1 MQILILVDKVEKQSL
16 LERLVSQQGHTFRT
30 TQNGRQGLDI
40 VGEDHIDMVICTP
53 SLQDLGG
60 FDVIQKTRQMSL
72 DHHVFM
78 LMLIDRDDVAQM
90 TTALAKGADNVVA
103 WPSHPLH
110 LMTAVINA
118 GRIIDLENEIDRNR
132 SAIHRN
138 HAQTVTA
145 FGQLIES
152 FSDKLGA
159 HGRRVAELSV
169 ALAKMH
175 PDIVPDDYETVEA
188 CALLHDIGM
197 IGLPLS
203 LVEKRRTEFTG
214 EENELYRSHPQRGA
228 AILDPIDSFGPV
240 AGWIRMHHE
249 QFNGRGF
256 PDELSGDQIP
266 LAAAIVGAS
275 SLYDDLL
282 VKEHIDRKEAAHHL
296 QQFRGYQ
303 LSPALVDMLLELNLS
318 LLQAGVQKNDISCH
332 VVDLKKGMVLSRTI
346 LTKSGASVMSA
357 GTRLDPPL
365 ITKLKRYYESG
376 NIIESVFIRK

>member
-1 MQILILVDKVEKQSL
+1 MQILILVDKAEKQTL
-16 LERLVSQQGHTFRT
+16 LERLVSQQGHAFRT

-53 SLQDLGG
+53 SLQDLSG
-60 FDVIQKTRQMSL
+60 FDVIQKTRQMNL
-72 DHHVFM
+72 DHHVFV

-90 TTALAKGADNVVA
+90 TTALAKGADDVVA
-103 WPSHPLH
+103 WPSHPVR
-110 LMTAVINA
+110 LMTAVING
-118 GRIIDLENEIDRNR
+118 GRILDLENEIDRKR
-132 SAIHRN
+132 SEIHQN

-145 FGQLIES
+145 FGQLIDS
-152 FSDKLGA
+152 FSAKLGA
-159 HGRRVAELSV
+159 HCRRVAELSV
-169 ALAKMH
+169 ALARMH
-175 PDIVPDDYETVEA
+175 PDIVPDDYETVET

-197 IGLPLS
+197 IGLPLT

-240 AGWIRMHHE
+240 ARWIRMHHE

-266 LAAAIVGAS
+266 LAAAIVGAA

-282 VKEHIDRKEAAHHL
+282 TKEHIDRKEAAHHL

-303 LSPALVDMLLELNLS
+303 LSPVLVDMLLELNLS
-318 LLQAGVQKNDISCH
+318 LLQADVQKDDRACH
-332 VVDLKKGMVLSRTI
+332 VIDLKDGMVLSRTI
-346 LTKSGASVMSA
+346 LTKAGASVMSA
-357 GTRLDPPL
+357 GTRLETAS

-376 NIIESVFIRK
+376 NIIDSVFIRK